1 MARLGRRPVYEAR
14 EKQGISISRAMWDAL
29 SIAADARGM
38 SRNLL
43 IVKVL
48 GAWLAQ
54 YAPEPAQEVP
64 A

>member
-1 MARLGRRPVYEAR
+1 MPRHRVYGDR
-14 EKQGISISRAMWDAL
+14 EKQGISISREMWWAL
-29 SIAADARGM
+29 SNAADARGI

-43 IVKVL
+43 ITRVL

-54 YAPEPAQEVP
+54 YAPEPAQAVP